1 MIVLGIVCMF
11 AALYF
16 LDVAMTNPSPTKEF
30 ALNVA
35 VVTGIIGTLL
45 MFADAITA

>member
-1 MIVLGIVCMF
+1 MIAVGIIFMF
-11 AALYF
+11 VALCF

-35 VVTGIIGTLL
+35 VVTGITGTLL